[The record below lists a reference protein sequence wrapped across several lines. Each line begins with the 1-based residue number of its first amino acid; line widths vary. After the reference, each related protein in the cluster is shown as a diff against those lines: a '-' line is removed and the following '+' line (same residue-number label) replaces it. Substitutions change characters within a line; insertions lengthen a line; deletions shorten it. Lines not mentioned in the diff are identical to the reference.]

1 MLSLKKLL
9 HRCTDSDL
17 SMDTITY
24 MFSYFSISAH
34 IARILLV
41 TFYGGGYFLSTLFI
55 PTPKV
60 LEKIVRMPVT

>member
-1 MLSLKKLL
+1 
-9 HRCTDSDL
+9 
-17 SMDTITY
+17 MDTISY
-24 MFSYFSISAH
+24 MFSYFSISAQ

-41 TFYGGGYFLSTLFI
+41 TFYGGGYFLSILFI